1 MKLWTLVIATGAV
14 ALAAAVTWRVLQQL
28 NDDDP
33 DDDTDEVDLASR
45 HSFPASDPPSFNS
58 GRA

>member
-1 MKLWTLVIATGAV
+1 VTL
-14 ALAAAVTWRVLQQL
+14 RVLEQL
-28 NDDDP
+28 RDDDDG
-33 DDDTDEVDLASR
+33 DDDTDEVDIASR